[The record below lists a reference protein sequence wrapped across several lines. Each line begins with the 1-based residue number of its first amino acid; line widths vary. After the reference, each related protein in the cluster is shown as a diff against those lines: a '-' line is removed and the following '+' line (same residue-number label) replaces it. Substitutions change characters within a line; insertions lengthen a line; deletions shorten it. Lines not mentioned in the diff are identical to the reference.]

1 MQQNINTKA
10 KITTAIGI
18 RILRYHSLKV
28 LQVIG
33 RRKYR
38 HRNSVPELTSENDEG
53 MKILV
58 DSCIRG
64 LDRIGVSKRG
74 KSSLARPGEVGEAC
88 SKQVPKSSEHEN
100 SGKR

>member
-1 MQQNINTKA
+1 M
-10 KITTAIGI
+10 
-18 RILRYHSLKV
+18 

-38 HRNSVPELTSENDEG
+38 QRKAVPEVTSERDEG
-53 MKILV
+53 MMILV

-64 LDRIGVSKRG
+64 LDRIRVSKRG
-74 KSSLARPGEVGEAC
+74 KSSFARPREGGEAC
-88 SKQVPKSSEHEN
+88 SQQVPKSSEHEN